1 MKEIQEPGVDELYA
15 TTPVERIL
23 ADNSR
28 WKIKSDAAS
37 PAGNRFTSISIVESS
52 LK

>member
-1 MKEIQEPGVDELYA
+1 MKENQEPGVEEYA

-28 WKIKSDAAS
+28 WKIKSDAVS
-37 PAGNRFTSISIVESS
+37 PAGNRLT
-52 LK
+52 